1 MLIGGTKWLYNF
13 SVCLKFAFIN
23 IEIHDEA
30 ISENL
35 HHLVKHVDITVDVT
49 YYEVKMQSWQY
60 HIVECFVFNVLDND
74 VSETAKRTESIF
86 RLNARPISGS
96 VHQRVKVQLFP

>member
-1 MLIGGTKWLYNF
+1 MLAFKFLY
-13 SVCLKFAFIN
+13 SLVFIN
-23 IEIHDEA
+23 IEIHDKA
-30 ISENL
+30 ISANL
-35 HHLVKHVDITVDVT
+35 RHLVKHVDVTVDVT

-86 RLNARPISGS
+86 RLNAQPISSS